1 MKMSTTT
8 TKKKARKK
16 YDLFIPWYHEAIEL
30 HEEKEVM
37 ELQLFS
43 TIWKLIYTWISGE
56 GLYMQDE
63 KNNCSL
69 YWKLKKN

>member
-1 MKMSTTT
+1 MKMST

-37 ELQLFS
+37 ELQLFP
-43 TIWKLIYTWISGE
+43 TI
-56 GLYMQDE
+56 
-63 KNNCSL
+63 
-69 YWKLKKN
+69 